1 MYLHTNLSQ
10 IKQNLVHINFIIQV
24 DDTSWENI
32 LRLMIS
38 NTNFIYYNYESVH
51 DLSHITKNTHL
62 LSLIDLDKD
71 HIILTL

>member
-1 MYLHTNLSQ
+1 MRKHST
-10 IKQNLVHINFIIQV
+10 I
-24 DDTSWENI
+24 DDKY
-32 LRLMIS
+32 
-38 NTNFIYYNYESVH
+38 TNFIYYNYESVH